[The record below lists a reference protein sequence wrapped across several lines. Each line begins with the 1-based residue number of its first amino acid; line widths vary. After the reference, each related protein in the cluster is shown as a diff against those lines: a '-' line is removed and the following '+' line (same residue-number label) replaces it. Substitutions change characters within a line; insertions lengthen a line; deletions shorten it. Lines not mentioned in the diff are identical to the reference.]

1 MTSNDN
7 TSESTKKAQQTQPE
21 IAGAPG
27 RSKIISVQG
36 SDINKVIN
44 TQGTTSNGQAPNQ
57 QNNTPSVGNQSQQ
70 PPKQSIGGGG
80 PEGPAVRVNVSSPPI
95 QSLQPKPQGQQ
106 VQPQSQE
113 VPDNDDINI

>member
-57 QNNTPSVGNQSQQ
+57 QNAPSNNQQ
-70 PPKQSIGGGG
+70 PPKQSVGGGD
-80 PEGPAVRVNVSSPPI
+80 PEGPAARVNVPSSSSSPPI

-106 VQPQSQE
+106 VQQPQGQTQE
-113 VPDNDDINI
+113 VPDN

>member
-57 QNNTPSVGNQSQQ
+57 QNVPSNNQSQQ
-70 PPKQSIGGGG
+70 PPKQSVGGGG
-80 PEGPAVRVNVSSPPI
+80 PEGPAARVNVPSSSSSPPI
-95 QSLQPKPQGQQ
+95 QS
-106 VQPQSQE
+106 
-113 VPDNDDINI
+113 